1 MPPRARRPTTCVIR
15 DDSRRT
21 HELTGRVKHVTDPK
35 LSIIL
40 FSLSSGDD
48 SGTSGLRPRENRRR
62 LASVGVVYI
71 PHTNRRQPH
80 ADTIRRP
87 PTMVGA
93 LPKVPARL
101 PASCDFRSLQKQLV
115 ELTGPPPEL
124 RGGGVK
130 AGAHREPEALPGW
143 SRTKAS
149 GVAARSRPVTA
160 TPGGD
165 RNQTPLATRG
175 SEWAGEPRRARSST
189 PSLMLRHDAAPMLA
203 GAAGPALRPS
213 DRPRQPARG
222 DSAQRPGRAEE
233 VPREGVH
240 TMTGVGGE
248 EGSSVIRKALAQAES
263 DERLLAQG
271 SRGDGGDRM
280 RQVQAALL
288 REGSREALLLLRAER
303 GQILDEVSRVKAK
316 LKDMAAVQR
325 HLQQTIEKQ
334 ELQKISLL
342 ADRELVQRQVDS
354 VQDSMQDVL
363 AKAEQTMQLL
373 HAHEQR
379 VSQQARAQV
388 TTAKDRA
395 VEQEVKL
402 SAQNMVAES
411 LSNRVMQLTGE
422 RDTANATV
430 KQQEKQ
436 IAHLTAELEL
446 RQSIDDVR
454 YEHECRVQEISLKN
468 RGKKELL
475 INKWSADKLMGQC
488 NDAFNQWHRF
498 TRTQHVASLHD
509 TIRSKYFAC
518 PFLLLFKFIAF
529 VYSRRCFFACSHS
542 CISDCA

>member
-1 MPPRARRPTTCVIR
+1 
-15 DDSRRT
+15 
-21 HELTGRVKHVTDPK
+21 
-35 LSIIL
+35 
-40 FSLSSGDD
+40 
-48 SGTSGLRPRENRRR
+48 
-62 LASVGVVYI
+62 
-71 PHTNRRQPH
+71 
-80 ADTIRRP
+80 
-87 PTMVGA
+87 MVGA
-93 LPKVPARL
+93 LPQFPARL
-101 PASCDFRSLQKQLV
+101 SAAGDFRSLQKQLV
-115 ELTGPPPEL
+115 ELSGPPTEL
-124 RGGGVK
+124 RGGRVK
-130 AGAHREPEALPGW
+130 AGAHREPEAMPGW
-143 SRTKAS
+143 SRAKVS
-149 GVAARSRPVTA
+149 GVAVRARPATA

-165 RNQTPLATRG
+165 QTPPATRG
-175 SEWAGEPRRARSST
+175 SGWAGEERRVRSST
-189 PSLMLRHDAAPMLA
+189 PSLMLRDDAAPMLA
-203 GAAGPALRPS
+203 GAAGPALRHSS

-222 DSAQRPGRAEE
+222 ESAQRPGRAEQ
-233 VPREGVH
+233 VSGAWVH
-240 TMTGVGGE
+240 TLTGVGGE

-303 GQILDEVSRVKAK
+303 VQILDEVSRVKAK

-354 VQDSMQDVL
+354 VQDSMHDVL

-373 HAHEQR
+373 HSHEQR
-379 VSQQARAQV
+379 VLQQARAQV

-402 SAQNMVAES
+402 SAQNMVAEN

-454 YEHECRVQEISLKN
+454 YDHECRVQEIYQKH
-468 RGKKELL
+468 RGKRKLL
-475 INKWSADKLMGQC
+475 VDKWSADKLKGQC
-488 NDAFNQWHRF
+488 GDAFNQWHRF
-498 TRTQHVASLHD
+498 ARTQHVASLHD

-518 PFLLLFKFIAF
+518 PFLLL
-529 VYSRRCFFACSHS
+529 Y
-542 CISDCA
+542 